1 MLFPTISTV
10 REGDTISRVVSL
22 STDLVS
28 SVGPLVPMVTT
39 LVKTALQLVGNV
51 CVRCGLEMYCAQ
63 SGCICHH
70 WS

>member
-10 REGDTISRVVSL
+10 REGDTLSQVVSL

-51 CVRCGLEMYCAQ
+51 CVRCAEGQRRVWPLCFPDTLR
-63 SGCICHH
+63 
-70 WS
+70 